1 MTLTSKK
8 PANNPVFNG
17 LKERLRELG
26 THVGTP
32 AERKAFLGFAR
43 QFTAHIDP
51 EEESAFST
59 EFVVAALSAQ
69 LHTLNA
75 ITADDTCVMEI
86 VRGSDVLRIRC
97 QPEGVSE
104 LESVFSTMR
113 APGTMISIVS
123 NDMEF
128 LIDTFLQ
135 TIREKSDR
143 LTTIHPILERS
154 DLAACG
160 CNVASAQPSDL
171 LSFFAAQI
179 PIAVTKVEAE
189 LLLRTLAKRYQQL
202 LHFNRDR
209 DRMLSDLLH
218 LIEEQEFPINGKTE
232 PPASNSAFS
241 HFLPFAEIRRPK
253 NGERLD
259 LGITREDVVID
270 RHWPQGLGTN
280 YRIQVLPARSEIL
293 DFSQLR
299 AVSFRAPEGEV
310 DFVGIFRP
318 QQTGSIGLSVPEVA
332 QRLEI
337 ARKRLNL
344 LPTSH
349 SYRVLR
355 DVVTSLNIDTVLA
368 LEIED
373 FLELARAGLL
383 VEEVSRTQIFLSQT
397 PTGPRH
403 LLVLVPG
410 DRVEFGIEDRI
421 DDTLA
426 LFCEGVP
433 KQIGRSYSDRRLVL
447 EYILL
452 GSLVPE
458 SLEKLAQ
465 ELDRVTTPWKTR
477 LRTKLRQEI
486 DPDFLPKVLGALDL
500 VAESVEESYQQ
511 EENDAFIVSD
521 LASIA
526 SLLESDHRL
535 STRLLVN
542 ANGELRLHLI
552 LLGSRLSLS
561 QILPV
566 VENFGLKVSDEQ
578 PYHGRAGNRELWIID
593 LGLVVDDDQTK
604 ERLQSQQ
611 VRERVEASLAA
622 IWHGDEENDRLNQL
636 AISADL
642 NPVEISVLRAL
653 ASYLR
658 LTTLGYSE
666 TYCQQALVSQPALAQ
681 LLVQLFYNR
690 FDPAVSDLDRQL
702 VEEQLTSALEES
714 LVEVT
719 SLDQDKVLR
728 GMGELVRAM
737 LRTNLFQRERKA
749 VAFKVDPR
757 QLSFLPEPKPRY
769 EIYLRN
775 DTTEAVH
782 LRGGP
787 IARGGIRFSDRM
799 EDFRTEILGL
809 MKAQTV
815 KNAVIVPVG
824 SKGGFIVKDLDPRGR
839 NTAKI
844 ERSYRIFM
852 ETLLSLTDNLV
863 AGDVVAPELTVC
875 HDGPDHYLVVAA
887 DKGTATFSDIANE
900 IAIAHGYWLG
910 DAFASG
916 GSHGFDHKQMGIT
929 AKGAWVSVEHLFD
942 ALGIDV
948 ARTPIRVVGIGD
960 LSGDVFGNG
969 MLRSHQ
975 LKLVAAFDHRHIFL
989 DPDPEPEISWQAR
1002 AAIFSQG
1009 PGTTWEDYPKSAI
1022 SEGGGVYSRSVK
1034 RITISAQVAEVL
1046 DVPVGSYE
1054 PNQLIKHILRAPVD
1068 LLFNGGVGTYVKA
1081 STEGNIEVADKA
1093 NDPVRLNGNEVRA
1106 RVIGEGGNLGLTQLG
1121 RIEYCLSGG
1130 RCNTDSIDNSAG
1142 VDTSDHEVNIKIALD
1157 ALVREGV
1164 VSFDQRNEILTQ
1176 CVSEVET
1183 QVLADNVY
1191 QNWALSAAEARYDH
1205 SWGEITRL
1213 LSHLVDTAGLAP
1225 QVEHLPDPAVIAA
1238 NPPTRRLTRSE
1249 LAIIIS
1255 YVKLD
1260 LNQQLMASSL
1270 LDHPLTDSLY
1280 EEYFPLPVRQRIEQL
1295 SLGHPL
1301 RRELIATTIA
1311 NAIVNHV
1318 GIFGVQAIAAAAN
1331 ISIVRAAEYIYLA
1344 MLLTDARTTV
1354 RRLLWST
1361 GTSFDARMAAYL
1373 GFQDLVCTSAL
1384 ELRLVVNQPDK
1395 LFDAD
1400 DLSSLVA
1407 HVKTVANSLSAR
1419 DELPPAWQQRRDQ
1432 LMEAQLDQQ
1441 AIDLLVPGRA
1451 LALYLSLLVE
1461 LANGVGDLE
1470 NFANS
1475 LFQLELDSGIAAT
1488 REWLTNAPTSDL
1500 SSVLAQQQVQ
1510 DRLNNLSRAV
1520 FQGRP
1525 LDDSVRATVRTVAET
1540 LRQGNMLQALLE
1552 SLKF

>member
-1 MTLTSKK
+1 LTLTSKK
-8 PANNPVFNG
+8 PAKNPVFSG
-17 LKERLRELG
+17 LKERLRDLESQAQ
-26 THVGTP
+26 TP
-32 AERKAFLGFAR
+32 AKRKAFLGFAR
-43 QFTAHIDP
+43 LFTAHIDP
-51 EEESAFST
+51 EEETAFST
-59 EFVVAALSAQ
+59 DFVIAALTSQ
-69 LHTLNA
+69 MHTLDA
-75 ITADDTCVMEI
+75 IGTDDICVMEI
-86 VRGSDVLRIRC
+86 VRGSDVVRIRC
-97 QPEGVSE
+97 RPDGFSE

-128 LIDTFLQ
+128 LVDTFLQ

-154 DLAACG
+154 DLASCG
-160 CNVASAQPSDL
+160 CNVSSAQPSDL

-189 LLLRTLAKRYQQL
+189 QLLRTLAKRYQQL
-202 LHFNRDR
+202 HHFNRDR

-218 LIEEQEFPINGKTE
+218 LVEDQEFPINGKTE
-232 PPASNSAFS
+232 APVSDSAFS

-253 NGERLD
+253 KGARLD
-259 LGITREDVVID
+259 LGLTREDVVID
-270 RHWPQGLGTN
+270 RQWPRGLTTS

-299 AVSFRAPEGEV
+299 AVSFKAPEGEV

-318 QQTGSIGLSVPEVA
+318 HRTGSIGLAVPEVA
-332 QRLEI
+332 TRLEA
-337 ARKRLNL
+337 ARQRLNL

-355 DVVTSLNIDTVLA
+355 DFVTSLNIDTVLA
-368 LEIED
+368 LQMND

-383 VEEVSRTQIFLSQT
+383 VEEVSRTQVFLSQE

-421 DDTLA
+421 DDTLSIY
-426 LFCEGVP
+426 CEGVP
-433 KQIGRSYSDRRLVL
+433 KQVGRFYGERRLVL
-447 EYILL
+447 EYVLL
-452 GSLVPE
+452 GSLTPDG
-458 SLEKLAQ
+458 LDKLRD
-465 ELDRVTTPWKTR
+465 ELDRVTTPWR
-477 LRTKLRQEI
+477 ARIRAKLRQEI
-486 DPDFLPKVLGALDL
+486 DSDFLPKVLGALDL

-511 EENDAFIVSD
+511 EENDEFITSD
-521 LASIA
+521 LVAIA
-526 SLLESDHRL
+526 SLLESDRRL
-535 STRLLVN
+535 STRLLI
-542 ANGELRLHLI
+542 GTDGDLRLHLI
-552 LLGSRLSLS
+552 LLGNRLSLS

-566 VENFGLKVSDEQ
+566 IENFGLKVSDEQ
-578 PYHGRAGNRELWIID
+578 PYRGRSGNRELWIID
-593 LGLVVDDDQTK
+593 LGLVVDDDQSA
-604 ERLQSQQ
+604 ERLNSER
-611 VRERVEASLAA
+611 VRERVEQSLAA
-622 IWHGDEENDRLNQL
+622 IWLGHEENDQLNQL
-636 AISADL
+636 AITADL
-642 NPVEISVLRAL
+642 NPEEIAVLRAL

-658 LTTLGYSE
+658 LTNLGYSE
-666 TYCQQALVSQPALAQ
+666 AYCQQALVGQPVLARM
-681 LLVQLFYNR
+681 LVRLFFNR
-690 FDPAVSDLDRQL
+690 FDPDISDMDR
-702 VEEQLTSALEES
+702 EES
-714 LVEVT
+714 EGRLMSSLDEALATVS

-728 GMGELVRAM
+728 GMSELIRAM
-737 LRTNLFQRERKA
+737 LRTNLFQAERKA
-749 VAFKVDPR
+749 VAFKIDPR
-757 QLSFLPEPKPRY
+757 PLTFLPDPKPRY

-775 DTTEAVH
+775 ETTEAVH

-787 IARGGIRFSDRM
+787 VARGGIRFSDRM

-824 SKGGFIVKDLDPRGR
+824 SKGGFIVKDLDPKSR
-839 NTAKI
+839 NAAKI

-852 ETLLSLTDNLV
+852 ETLLSLTDNLI
-863 AGDVVAPELTVC
+863 AGKIVPPEQTLC

-887 DKGTATFSDIANE
+887 DKGTATYSDIANE
-900 IAIAHGYWLG
+900 IAVSRGYWLG

-942 ALGIDV
+942 SLGIDV

-989 DPDPEPEISWQAR
+989 DPDPEPEVSWQAR

-1009 PGTTWEDYPKSAI
+1009 AGTTWEDYPKSAI
-1022 SEGGGVYSRSVK
+1022 SEGGGVFPRSVK
-1034 RITISAQVAEVL
+1034 SITISPQIAEVL
-1046 DVPVGSYE
+1046 AIPVGSYE
-1054 PNQLIKHILRAPVD
+1054 PNQLIKHILGAPVD
-1068 LLFNGGVGTYVKA
+1068 LLFNGGIGTYVKA
-1081 STEGNIEVADKA
+1081 STEANIDVADKA

-1106 RVIGEGGNLGLTQLG
+1106 RVIGEGGNLGMTQLG

-1130 RCNTDSIDNSAG
+1130 HCNTDSIDNSAG

-1157 ALVREGV
+1157 ALVQEGV
-1164 VSFDQRNEILTQ
+1164 LTVDQRNDVLAQ

-1191 QNWALSAAEARYDH
+1191 QNWALSAAEARYDR

-1213 LSHLVDTAGLAP
+1213 LRHLVDTAGLAP
-1225 QVEHLPDPAVIAA
+1225 SVESLPDPSITAVDT
-1238 NPPTRRLTRSE
+1238 PSRKLTRAE

-1260 LNQQLMASSL
+1260 LNQQLMESSL
-1270 LDHPLTDSLY
+1270 LDHPLTDGLY

-1295 SLGHPL
+1295 SLRHPL

-1311 NAIVNHV
+1311 NVIVNHV
-1318 GIFGVQAIAAAAN
+1318 GVFGVQAIAAAAN
-1331 ISIVRAAEYIYLA
+1331 ISIVQAAEYLYLA
-1344 MLLTDARTTV
+1344 LVLTDARTTV
-1354 RRLLWST
+1354 RRLLWSS
-1361 GTSFDARMAAYL
+1361 GTSFDARMDAYL

-1384 ELRLVVNQPDK
+1384 ELRLVLSQPDK
-1395 LFDAD
+1395 LFDTD
-1400 DLSSLVA
+1400 NLSQLVTQ
-1407 HVKTVANSLSAR
+1407 VKTVARDLSAR
-1419 DELPPAWQQRRDQ
+1419 EELPTSWLQRREH
-1432 LMEAQLDQQ
+1432 LAQAEIDQQ

-1451 LALYLSLLVE
+1451 LALYLSLLVDQ
-1461 LANGVGDLE
+1461 ANSIDDLE
-1470 NFANS
+1470 GFVES
-1475 LFQLELDSGIAAT
+1475 LYQLELDSGIATT
-1488 REWLTNAPTSDL
+1488 RELLTAASTSDL

-1510 DRLNNLSRAV
+1510 DRLNNLSRTLY
-1520 FQGRP
+1520 QGQP
-1525 LDDSVRATVRTVAET
+1525 LDDGITTAVNKVAEN
-1540 LRQGNMLQALLE
+1540 LRKGEMLQALLE